1 MKLQLENL
9 SHAYPSPEGMRQVV
23 EGIDLTVEQGEFLS
37 IIGPSGCGK
46 STLFNL
52 ISGLERPAA
61 GRVLAGGVDI
71 TGRTGHVSYM
81 PQKDSLFPWRTV
93 LENATLAVE
102 VAGGNKKDARRRA
115 EELLPVFGLESFA
128 HESPARLS
136 GGMRQRAALL
146 RTVMADQDLWLL
158 DEPMGALD
166 ALTRE
171 RMQDWLLGILKRF
184 PRTVLFITHSIDEAI
199 YLSDRVL
206 VLTPRPARI
215 QEILQVELPRPRQ
228 REQLATDAFL
238 RHKQWLW
245 EKLNQEK

>member
-1 MKLQLENL
+1 MLQLEKL
-9 SHAYPSPEGMRQVV
+9 THSYPSPEGMRQVV
-23 EGIDLTVEQGEFLS
+23 DGIDLTVEMGEFVS

-52 ISGLERPAA
+52 ISGLERPSA
-61 GRVLAGGVDI
+61 GRVLIGGMDI
-71 TGRTGHVSYM
+71 TGCTGHVSYM
-81 PQKDSLFPWRTV
+81 PQKDCLFPWRTV
-93 LENATLAVE
+93 LENVTLAVE
-102 VAGGNKKDARRRA
+102 VAGGKKQDARHRA
-115 EELLPVFGLESFA
+115 EELFPVFGLEGFA
-128 HESPARLS
+128 HEYPARLS

-146 RTVMADQDLWLL
+146 RTVMADQELWLL

-199 YLSDRVL
+199 YLSDRVV
-206 VLTPRPARI
+206 VLTPRPARTRA
-215 QEILQVELPRPRQ
+215 ILNVELPRPRR
-228 REQLATDAFL
+228 REQMATEAFL

-245 EKLNQEK
+245 EKLNPDM